1 MGGIVAGVVLLSA
14 VLLFQVSACLCPGK
28 QAAHAAGVERQ
39 LEGIKR
45 RIEREKQ
52 GITQVR
58 KKEGSVLQRLEKIEE
73 ELERKDRELKKINS
87 RLASLLA
94 DLQKKEEQ
102 LEKIGASIK
111 VRRAFL
117 QRRARALYKWQRG
130 GSPFVLLSGGLS
142 VAELVRR
149 KRYLELMLAYDQ
161 GLVGSL
167 SRESEREKG
176 LKRTLASQREELDR
190 ERRALVQVKERIR
203 LEREEKRG
211 LLFSLRREKEAHA
224 SALKELGEAAQ
235 RLQRMM
241 DEMSR
246 KTATGS
252 LPVGSG
258 FERMRGRLEY
268 PVRGEVVA
276 GFGQTRHPEFSS
288 ELFRKGIDIEAPLG
302 EEIRAVEGGRV
313 VFADR
318 FSGYGKMM
326 IIDHGERYYTI
337 YAHLA
342 DVLKKTGE
350 VVQKGEPIGLVGDSD
365 SLSGTRLYFEIR
377 KDGKPLDPAP
387 WFKGR

>member
-1 MGGIVAGVVLLSA
+1 MGRIAAGAVLACA
-14 VLLFQVSACLCPGK
+14 VLLVPVSAAR
-28 QAAHAAGVERQ
+28 AADVERQ
-39 LEGIKR
+39 LEGIKKK
-45 RIEREKQ
+45 IEREKQ

-73 ELERKDRELKKINS
+73 ELDRKDRELKKINP
-87 RLASLLA
+87 RLESLLA

-102 LEKIGASIK
+102 GEKITASIK
-111 VRRAFL
+111 ARRAFL

-130 GSPFVLLSGGLS
+130 GSPFVLLSGGLP
-142 VAELVRR
+142 VAELMRR

-161 GLVGSL
+161 ELVGGL
-167 SRESEREKG
+167 RRESEREKT

-190 ERRALVQVKERIR
+190 ERRALVEVKERIR
-203 LEREEKRG
+203 LEREKKRE
-211 LLFSLRREKEAHA
+211 LLSRLRREKEVHA
-224 SALKELGEAAQ
+224 SALRELEQAAQ
-235 RLQRMM
+235 RLQKMM

-246 KTATGS
+246 KTVIGS
-252 LPVGSG
+252 LPVGSD
-258 FERMRGRLEY
+258 FERMRGRLDY
-268 PVRGEVVA
+268 PVRGVVVA
-276 GFGQTRHPEFSS
+276 GFGKTRHPEFSR

-326 IIDHGERYYTI
+326 IVDHGQRYYTV

-350 VVQKGEPIGLVGDSD
+350 MVYKGEPIGLVGDSD

-377 KDGKPLDPAP
+377 KDGRPLDPTP
-387 WFKGR
+387 WFKRR